1 MRVGVYVYRL
11 RNRNA
16 RRCMGMP
23 LWLEWLDNHWL
34 PVLLTIGVVI
44 AIVYV
49 IANRKLLFYKE

>member
-1 MRVGVYVYRL
+1 
-11 RNRNA
+11 
-16 RRCMGMP
+16 MP

-49 IANRKLLFYKE
+49 IAHRKLLFYKE